1 MQIVIVKSNQSKNEL
16 IIHKYKYFN
25 ASSSQIKDD
34 KCILSYYKFKA
45 PYYSDKVSLSVMTD
59 KLQPQFTEI
68 LALIQTA
75 QNYVIATS
83 NQELIKL
90 YWSIGK
96 YISERLKTSDWGQKT
111 IEQLATFIQTQEPGI
126 KGFERRNL
134 YRMRQFYE
142 TYPDAEIVSA
152 LLTQL
157 SWTHHS
163 ILMSRC
169 KTETERLFYIQLTA
183 TERYTTRELERQINS
198 GIFERTL
205 LADAKLPLASQSQPQ
220 RLAGV
225 FRDSYI
231 LDFLNLPPSHSEND
245 LKTSLILCLKDF
257 ILELGRDFSF
267 MGQEYRLQVGN
278 TDFFIDLLFYHR
290 ELQSLVAFE
299 LKIDKFKPE
308 HLGQLEFYLEA
319 LDRDV
324 KKPHENPSIG
334 VLLCRD
340 KDDEVVEYAL
350 SRSISPTIVAEYE
363 IKLIPKE
370 TLRRKLNEFYE
381 LLSDRLR

>member
-1 MQIVIVKSNQSKNEL
+1 M
-16 IIHKYKYFN
+16 
-25 ASSSQIKDD
+25 
-34 KCILSYYKFKA
+34 
-45 PYYSDKVSLSVMTD
+45 
-59 KLQPQFTEI
+59 
-68 LALIQTA
+68 
-75 QNYVIATS
+75 
-83 NQELIKL
+83 
-90 YWSIGK
+90 
-96 YISERLKTSDWGQKT
+96 
-111 IEQLATFIQTQEPGI
+111 
-126 KGFERRNL
+126 RR
-134 YRMRQFYE
+134 FYE
-142 TYPDAEIVSA
+142 TYPEIASA
-152 LLTQL
+152 LRTQL
-157 SWTHHS
+157 NWTHHR
-163 ILMSRC
+163 IIMSRC
-169 KTETERLFYIQLTA
+169 KTEAERLFYIQLTA

-205 LADAKLPLASQSQPQ
+205 LADEKLPPATQSQPQ

-350 SRSISPTIVAEYE
+350 SRSLSPTIVAEYE

-381 LLSDRLR
+381 LLSDRVN

>member
-1 MQIVIVKSNQSKNEL
+1 M
-16 IIHKYKYFN
+16 
-25 ASSSQIKDD
+25 
-34 KCILSYYKFKA
+34 
-45 PYYSDKVSLSVMTD
+45 MD

-68 LALIQTA
+68 LALIKNA
-75 QNYVIATS
+75 QNYVIATT

-90 YWSIGK
+90 YWTIGK
-96 YISERLKTSDWGQKT
+96 YISARLKTTEWGKKT
-111 IEQLATFIQTQEPGI
+111 IEQLAVFIQTQEPGI
-126 KGFERRNL
+126 KGFEKRNL
-134 YRMRQFYE
+134 ERMRQFYE
-142 TYPDAEIVSA
+142 TYPDTEIASA

-157 SWTHHS
+157 SWTHHY

-169 KTETERLFYIQLTA
+169 KTEAERLFYLQLAA
-183 TERYTTRELERQINS
+183 TERYSTRELERQINS
-198 GIFERTL
+198 SIFERTL
-205 LADAKLPLASQSQPQ
+205 LADAKFPPANQSHHQN
-220 RLAGV
+220 LSGV

-245 LKTSLILCLKDF
+245 LKTALVSCLKDF

-267 MGQEYRLQVGN
+267 LGQEYRLQVGN
-278 TDFFIDLLFYHR
+278 SDFFIDLLFYHR

-308 HLGQLEFYLEA
+308 YLGQLEFYLEA
-319 LDRDV
+319 LDRDI
-324 KKPHENPSIG
+324 KKSHENPSIG

-350 SRSISPTIVAEYE
+350 SRSFSPTVVAEYE

-381 LLSDRLR
+381 LLAARHNSE

>member
-1 MQIVIVKSNQSKNEL
+1 
-16 IIHKYKYFN
+16 
-25 ASSSQIKDD
+25 
-34 KCILSYYKFKA
+34 
-45 PYYSDKVSLSVMTD
+45 MTD

-68 LALIQTA
+68 LALIKNA
-75 QNYVIATS
+75 QNYVIVTT

-90 YWSIGK
+90 YWTIGR
-96 YISERLKTSDWGQKT
+96 YISDRLSTAEWGQKT
-111 IEQLATFIQTQEPGI
+111 IEQLAEFIQTQEPGI
-126 KGFERRNL
+126 RGFERRNL
-134 YRMRQFYE
+134 ERMRQFYE
-142 TYPDAEIVSA
+142 TYPNPEIASA

-157 SWTHHS
+157 SWTHHY
-163 ILMSRC
+163 ILISRC
-169 KTETERLFYIQLTA
+169 KTEAERLFYLQLTT
-183 TERYTTRELERQINS
+183 TERYSTRELERQINS

-205 LADAKLPLASQSQPQ
+205 LADAKLPANTQSHPQ
-220 RLAGV
+220 NLSGV

-245 LKTSLILCLKDF
+245 LKTALVGCLKDF

-267 MGQEYRLQVGN
+267 LGQEYRLQVGN
-278 TDFFIDLLFYHR
+278 SDFFIDLLFYHR

-308 HLGQLEFYLEA
+308 YLGQLEFYLEA
-319 LDRDV
+319 LDRDI
-324 KKPHENPSIG
+324 KKSHENPSIG

-350 SRSISPTIVAEYE
+350 SRSFSPTVVAEYE

-381 LLSDRLR
+381 LLAAKDNNE

>member
-1 MQIVIVKSNQSKNEL
+1 
-16 IIHKYKYFN
+16 
-25 ASSSQIKDD
+25 
-34 KCILSYYKFKA
+34 
-45 PYYSDKVSLSVMTD
+45 MTE

-68 LALIQTA
+68 LDLIRTA

-96 YISERLKTSDWGQKT
+96 YISERLKTTEWGQKA
-111 IEQLATFIQTQEPGI
+111 IEQLAAFIQTQEPGI
-126 KGFERRNL
+126 KGFEKRNL
-134 YRMRQFYE
+134 ERMLQFYE
-142 TYPDAEIVSA
+142 TYPEIASA
-152 LLTQL
+152 LRTQL
-157 SWTHHS
+157 NWTHHR
-163 ILMSRC
+163 IIMSRC
-169 KTETERLFYIQLTA
+169 KTEAERLFYIQLTA
-183 TERYTTRELERQINS
+183 AEHYTTRELERQINS
-198 GIFERTL
+198 GIFDRTV
-205 LADAKLPLASQSQPQ
+205 LADAKLPLANRSQPH
-220 RLAGV
+220 RLSGV

-267 MGQEYRLQVGN
+267 MGQEYRIQVGN

-324 KKPHENPSIG
+324 KKTHENPSVG

-350 SRSISPTIVAEYE
+350 SRSLSPTIVAEYE
-363 IKLIPKE
+363 VKLIPKE
-370 TLRRKLNEFYE
+370 TLRQKINEFYE
-381 LLSDRLR
+381 LLAAKEDINQH